1 MTAVILPAGAPTG
14 RHIKWKSINW
24 KKVSM
29 FVKRL
34 QMRIAKAVKEKRY
47 GKVKALQRLL
57 TKSYYAKL
65 LAVNASSIHIKRH
78 IKIRG
83 NANPFDPK
91 FKGYFWKR
99 QYKKMYSPH
108 KMPIDNVWQ
117 SL

>member
-14 RHIKWKSINW
+14 KHIKWKSINW

-65 LAVNASSIHIKRH
+65 TMYGNHCRLLKRH
-78 IKIRG
+78 NSVIAGR
-83 NANPFDPK
+83 P
-91 FKGYFWKR
+91 
-99 QYKKMYSPH
+99 
-108 KMPIDNVWQ
+108 
-117 SL
+117 

>member
-1 MTAVILPAGAPTG
+1 MTAVILPDGAPTG
-14 RHIKWKSINW
+14 KHIKWKSINW
-24 KKVSM
+24 RKVSM

-34 QMRIAKAVKEKRY
+34 QMRIAKAVKEKRS
-47 GKVKALQRLL
+47 LQRLL

-83 NANPFDPK
+83 KANPFDPK
-91 FKGYFWKR
+91 FKGYCWEA
-99 QYKKMYSPH
+99 PVH
-108 KMPIDNVWQ
+108 KNVQPSQMPIENVWQ

>member
-14 RHIKWKSINW
+14 KHIKWKSINW

-57 TKSYYAKL
+57 TTIVVCQIVSSMQ
-65 LAVNASSIHIKRH
+65 AVYIL
-78 IKIRG
+78 RG
-83 NANPFDPK
+83 ILK
-91 FKGYFWKR
+91 
-99 QYKKMYSPH
+99 
-108 KMPIDNVWQ
+108 
-117 SL
+117 